1 MKKKVVLLLLL
12 AALTAVTGC
21 GQETAQTEIAQ
32 TEETQTE
39 ETQTEEIDTEE
50 TEPEEI
56 NPEDEQADV
65 VEEPIGEAAS
75 ESPAEE
81 QEAEGIKISSENLK
95 DGVWDEKIS
104 NTDDGENISP
114 QLSWEAV
121 EGANEYF
128 VFMID
133 KHFLH
138 MILFTE
144 ETDIA
149 EGAIKEPTDTAKYV
163 GPYPPA
169 GTTHDYKVYVVA
181 MKEHPKELNYYFD
194 ASGNFVDDIMAALD
208 VGESGE
214 GGNIIETGE
223 LVGTYTCEYK

>member
-1 MKKKVVLLLLL
+1 MKKKIVLLLML

-21 GQETAQTEIAQ
+21 GQETAQTEKTQ
-32 TEETQTE
+32 LGETQLGETQLEETQA
-39 ETQTEEIDTEE
+39 EEIEA
-50 TEPEEI
+50 
-56 NPEDEQADV
+56 EDEQADV
-65 VEEPIGEAAS
+65 AREPIEEADL
-75 ESPAEE
+75 ESLAEE
-81 QEAEGIKISSENLK
+81 QEVEGIKITSENLK
-95 DGVWDEKIS
+95 EGVWDNKIS

-128 VFMID
+128 VFMLD

-144 ETDIA
+144 ETSIA
-149 EGAIKEPTDTAKYV
+149 EGAIKEPTETAKYV

-194 ASGNFVDDIMAALD
+194 ASGNFVDDMMVQLD
-208 VGESGE
+208 MGESGE
-214 GGNIIETGE
+214 TGNIIETGE
-223 LVGTYTCEYK
+223 LVGTYTREYK